1 MKPSIHALYILALA
15 ATHSFS
21 APPKTEEKFDPNA
34 PVSFYKQI
42 RPIFQGQCH
51 GCHQPAKAKGDYI
64 MTDFASLL
72 KGGEEGVA
80 VVPGD
85 PAKSSLVSLIT
96 PHDGKAEMPQKA
108 DPLDE
113 AQVALVARWIREG
126 AKDDTPVSARAH
138 FDMEHPPVY
147 VTPPTI
153 VSMDISADGSLLAVS
168 GYHEVLL
175 HKADGSGIV
184 ARLVGLAERVNK
196 VAFSPDGKKLA
207 VAAGS
212 PARMGELQI
221 WDVAKRKLD
230 ISIPITFDT
239 LYGASW
245 SPDGKNVA
253 VGCADNTV
261 RAFDAV
267 TGKQVLFMGS
277 HSDWVLD
284 TVWGA
289 EGKHL
294 VSVGRDMAV
303 KLTEVATQRFVDN
316 ITSITP
322 GALKGGVHAVVRHPL
337 RNEVLVGGTDG
348 IPQIYRM
355 ERITKRV
362 IGDNANLIRKFP
374 PMKGRIFG
382 VAFSPDGKRIAA
394 GSSHEFVGAINIYGA
409 EYESTMPPEVKKIV
423 ETVNGKGK
431 ELDDWVTKDVKLIA
445 TASVSAGVYS
455 VKFSPDG
462 KVLVAGGADGKIRLF
477 DASSGKLSK
486 EFDSVPLAKGTT
498 IAASDVIADD
508 TVRTDARK
516 DEFIEELHK
525 GAVVASLEVNPSS
538 IKIGRATEYS
548 QLLITARMQD
558 GSSADVTRMAKIK
571 VDGAAAVVDPRGTV
585 RPEQDGKATVQV
597 ALNGKIASVPVEVT
611 GMNVAFKPDYVRDIM
626 PITSKLGCNQ
636 GTCHG
641 AKEGKNGFKL
651 SLRGYDPLFDVLAW
665 TDELSSRRA
674 NAASPEHSL
683 MLLKAS
689 GSVPHE
695 GGQLTVPGEL
705 YYESI
710 KAWIRNG
717 AKVDFKTPR
726 VTRIEVMPKNPVIER
741 VGARQQMRIIATY
754 ADGYS
759 RDVTNEAFIESGN
772 TEVVEADKKGLCT
785 TLRRGEAPVLARFE
799 GAYAATTITVMGD
812 RSGFVWAEPEKWN
825 RIDDLVAAKWK
836 RMKIAPSELCSDAEF
851 VRRVHLDLTGLPP
864 KPEEVRAFLA
874 DSRDVRVKRNEL
886 IDKLIGNDA
895 FVDHWT
901 NKWADM
907 LQVNSKFLGG
917 EGATALRNWIREQ
930 VASNTPYDRFAYRIM
945 TAAGSNKDNPA
956 ASYFKVL
963 RNAEETMENSTHLW
977 LAVRFNCNKCHDHP
991 FERWTQDQYY
1001 QTAAFFSN
1009 INLKPDPK
1017 AAGQTIGGTAVEGAK
1032 PLYEIVDDSAQT
1044 ELVHLRTNAVTPPKF
1059 PYDDAIG
1066 GVMAK
1071 TRREKFASWLTSSD
1085 NDFFASSYANRIW
1098 GYLTGT
1104 GVIEPLDDIRAGN
1117 PPSNPEL
1124 LQYLTNEFIQSG
1136 FNVRHLMRLIV
1147 QSRTYQLGLTTNKW
1161 NEDDKVNYSH
1171 AKARRLSA
1179 EVLYDAVHAVTGS
1192 TPIIPGVPAGTRAS
1206 QLADA
1211 QVKLPDGFLGNFG
1224 RPARESVCECER
1236 SNDVN
1241 LGPVMALMSGPTVGD
1256 AISDQKNAIAKLA
1269 NEISDDRKL
1278 VDEIFVRIL
1287 NRPATLKEVDAALQ
1301 SMTGMDA
1308 ENKMLTAEW
1317 QAREAEQKPVM
1328 VKQEADRAANI
1339 AAKKTELDTYIKQQA
1354 PSVAKASAAR
1364 EAAIKK
1370 AKETV
1375 TNVINASAP
1384 AQKIWEDSV
1393 DLSTEWIPLDL
1404 TVGRFN
1410 GVEKLEKQADGSV
1423 FATAYSDG
1431 RATPGNY
1438 SVSAKLPVGGVT
1450 AFKLEMLTDERLPN
1464 NGPGI
1469 APDGNF
1475 VLSEFK
1481 VQATEPGKKRPGR
1494 RDAGVQLVNPVADFE
1509 QTNFAI
1515 GEALKGGNRDR
1526 GWAVSPD
1533 TGHRHQ
1539 AIFPLKEALSEAGTT
1554 VTFNLLQQFQNG
1566 KYNIGKFRLWIT
1578 TSAVHRFG
1586 TSTRVAAALRT
1597 PAAKRDKDQQLA
1609 VREAFLDQYRDLNS
1623 QKRELAASSKP
1634 LPVDPILVQKQ
1645 QALAVAEKPIQL
1657 DPKLVQLRRDVELSK
1672 AQLANKRLTAAQDL
1686 AWALI
1691 NSPAFLFNH

>member
-1 MKPSIHALYILALA
+1 MKSSIHALYLLAFVS
-15 ATHSFS
+15 TYSFS
-21 APPKTEEKFDPNA
+21 APPKSEEKLDPNA

-85 PAKSSLVSLIT
+85 PAKSSLLSLIT

-108 DPLDE
+108 DPLDQ
-113 AQVALVARWIREG
+113 AQIGLVARWIKEG

-138 FDMEHPPVY
+138 FDMEHPPTY
-147 VTPPTI
+147 VTLPTI
-153 VSMDISADGSLLAVS
+153 VSLDYSPDGSLIAVS
-168 GYHEVLL
+168 GYHEVIL
-175 HKADGSGIV
+175 HKSDGSGIA
-184 ARLVGLAERVNK
+184 ARLVGLSERVNK
-196 VAFSPDGKKLA
+196 VVFSPDGKRLA

-221 WDVAKRKLD
+221 WDIAKRKLEV
-230 ISIPITFDT
+230 SIPITFDT

-267 TGKQVLFMGS
+267 SGKQVLFMGS

-284 TVWGA
+284 TVWGN

-322 GALKGGVHAVVRHPL
+322 GALKGGVHAVVKHPT

-348 IPQIYRM
+348 VPQIYRM
-355 ERITKRV
+355 ERTTKRV

-374 PMKGRIFG
+374 GMKGRIFG

-394 GSSHEFVGAINIYGA
+394 GSSYEFTGAVNVYSA
-409 EYESTMPPEVKKIV
+409 EYDPTMPPEVKKIV

-431 ELDDWVTKDVKLIA
+431 ELDDWVTKDVKLVS
-445 TASVSAGVYS
+445 TMSVSSGIYS

-462 KVLVAGGADGKIRLF
+462 SKVVAGGADGKVRLF
-477 DASSGKLSK
+477 DAISGQLTK
-486 EFDSVPLAKGTT
+486 EFDCVPLTKAAT

-508 TVRTDARK
+508 TVRTQLKTD
-516 DEFIEELHK
+516 DFIEELHK
-525 GAVVASLEVNPSS
+525 GAVVKTIEVSPET
-538 IKIGRATEYS
+538 IKISRATEYS
-548 QLLITARMQD
+548 QLLVTARMVD
-558 GSSADVTRMAKIK
+558 GSSADITRIATVKME
-571 VDGAAAVVDPRGTV
+571 GQAATIDRRGTI
-585 RPEQDGKATVQV
+585 RPERDGKST
-597 ALNGKIASVPVEVT
+597 LHISFNGKTVSAPVEVT

-674 NAASPEHSL
+674 NSASPEHSL

-717 AKVDFKTPR
+717 AKVDFKTSR
-726 VTRIEVMPKNPVIER
+726 VARIEVMPKNPVIER

-754 ADGYS
+754 TDGYS

-772 TEVVEADKKGLCT
+772 TEVVEADKRGLCT
-785 TLRRGEAPVLARFE
+785 TVRRGEAPVLARFE

-812 RSGFVWAEPEKWN
+812 RSGFVWTEPEKWN
-825 RIDDLVAAKWK
+825 RIDDFVAAKWK
-836 RMKIAPSELCSDAEF
+836 RMKIAPSDLCTDADF

-864 KPEEVRAFLA
+864 KPEEVRSFLS
-874 DSRDVRVKRNEL
+874 DSRDTRVKRNEL

-895 FVDHWT
+895 FIDHWT

-1044 ELVHLRTNAVTPPKF
+1044 ELVHLRTNAITPPKF
-1059 PYDDAIG
+1059 PYDDGIAG
-1066 GVMAK
+1066 SAS
-1071 TRREKFASWLTSSD
+1071 TSRREKFASWLTSSD
-1085 NDFFASSYANRIW
+1085 NDYFASSYANRIW

-1124 LQYLTNEFIQSG
+1124 LQYLTNEFVQGG

-1179 EVLYDAVHAVTGS
+1179 EALYDAVHAVTGS
-1192 TPIIPGVPAGTRAS
+1192 IPSIPGVPAGTRAS

-1269 NEISDDRKL
+1269 SEIGDDRNL

-1287 NRPATLKEVDAALQ
+1287 NRPATPKEIDVAIQ

-1308 ENKMLTAEW
+1308 ENKMLMAEW
-1317 QAREAEQKPVM
+1317 QAREAEQKPVIA
-1328 VKQEADRAANI
+1328 KQEADRLTAISVRKA
-1339 AAKKTELDTYIKQQA
+1339 ELEDYMKQQA
-1354 PSVAKASAAR
+1354 PAVAKATAAR

-1375 TNVINASAP
+1375 SNVITASAP
-1384 AQKIWEDSV
+1384 AQKAWEDSV
-1393 DLSTEWIPLDL
+1393 DLSTEWIPLDV
-1404 TVGRFN
+1404 TVGRYT
-1410 GVEKLEKQADGSV
+1410 GVEKLEKLVDGSI
-1423 FATAYSDG
+1423 FATPYTDG

-1438 SVSAKLPVGGVT
+1438 SVTAKLPVGGVT
-1450 AFKLEMLTDERLPN
+1450 AIKLEMLTDERLPN

-1494 RDAGVQLVNPVADFE
+1494 RDAGVQLINPIADFE
-1509 QTNFAI
+1509 QTSFAVA
-1515 GEALKGGNRDR
+1515 EALKGGNRDR

-1539 AIFPLKEALSEAGTT
+1539 AIFPLKEALPEPGTS

-1578 TSAVHRFG
+1578 TSPVHRFG
-1586 TSTRVAAALRT
+1586 VSTRVAAALRT
-1597 PAAKRDKDQQLA
+1597 PVGKRDKAQLETL
-1609 VREAFLDQYRDLNS
+1609 RQAFLEQFRDLNN
-1623 QKRELAASSKP
+1623 QKRVLASASKP
-1634 LPVDPILVQKQ
+1634 LPVDPVLVQKQ
-1645 QALAVAEKPIQL
+1645 QAVAMAERPIQI

-1672 AQLANKRLTAAQDL
+1672 TQLANKRLTAAQDL

>member
-1 MKPSIHALYILALA
+1 
-15 ATHSFS
+15 
-21 APPKTEEKFDPNA
+21 
-34 PVSFYKQI
+34 VSFYKQI

-64 MTDFASLL
+64 MTDFAALL
-72 KGGEEGVA
+72 KGGEEGAA
-80 VVPGD
+80 VVAGK
-85 PAKSSLVSLIT
+85 PAQSNLVKVIT
-96 PHDGKAEMPQKA
+96 SHDGKADMPQKA
-108 DPLDE
+108 DPLHE
-113 AQVALVARWIREG
+113 TQVALIAKWITEG
-126 AKDDTPVSARAH
+126 ARDDTPASAKAH
-138 FDMEHPPVY
+138 FDMEHPPTY
-147 VTPPTI
+147 VTAPTLST
-153 VSMDISADGSLLAVS
+153 VDYSPDGSLIAVS

-175 HKADGSGIV
+175 HKSDGSGIV
-184 ARLVGLAERVNK
+184 ARLVGLAERINK

-212 PARMGELQI
+212 PARMGEVQI
-221 WDVAKRKLD
+221 WDVEKRKLD
-230 ISIPITFDT
+230 ISIPVTFDT
-239 LYGASW
+239 PYGASW

-261 RAFDAV
+261 RAFDAA

-277 HSDWVLD
+277 HNDWVLD
-284 TVWGA
+284 TVWGN

-316 ITSITP
+316 ISSITP
-322 GALKGGVHAVVRHPL
+322 GALRGGVHAVTKHPL

-374 PMKGRIFG
+374 AMQGRIFG
-382 VAFSPDGKRIAA
+382 VAFSPDGKKIAA
-394 GSSHEFVGAINIYGA
+394 GASHEFKGAVNIYSS
-409 EYESTMPPEVKKIV
+409 EYDSKLPPAVQKIV

-431 ELDDWVTKDVKLIA
+431 ELDDWVTLGVKQISS
-445 TASVSAGVYS
+445 TPVNAGVYA

-462 KVLVAGGADGKIRLF
+462 KTVVAAGSDGKLRIL
-477 DASSGKLSK
+477 DANDGKLIK
-486 EFDSVPLAKGTT
+486 EFLSVPLQQAQT

-508 TVRTDARK
+508 TVRMQTKTD
-516 DEFIEELHK
+516 DFIEELHK
-525 GAVVASLEVNPSS
+525 GAEVASLDVLPAQL
-538 IKIGRATEYS
+538 KITKATEYA
-548 QLLITARMQD
+548 QLLATATMKD
-558 GSSADVTRMAKIK
+558 GTTADVTRIATLSVKG
-571 VDGAAAVVDPRGTV
+571 DAVTIDKRGMV
-585 RPEQDGKATVQV
+585 RPDRDGKATVSV
-597 ALNGKIASVPVEVT
+597 SYKGKTTTIPVEVA
-611 GMNVAFKPDYVRDIM
+611 GMNIAFKPDYVRDIM
-626 PITSKLGCNQ
+626 PIVSKLGCNQ

-641 AKEGKNGFKL
+641 SKEGKNGFKL

-695 GGQLTVPGEL
+695 GGQLTVPGDL
-705 YYESI
+705 YYESL

-717 AKVDFKTPR
+717 ATVDFKSPR
-726 VTRIEVMPKNPVIER
+726 VTRIEVMPKNPVIQKI
-741 VGARQQMRIIATY
+741 GSRQQMRIIATY
-754 ADGYS
+754 ADGYT

-785 TLRRGEAPVLARFE
+785 TVRRGEAPVLARFE

-812 RSGFVWAEPEKWN
+812 RTGFVWSEPEKWN
-825 RIDDLVAAKWK
+825 RIDELVAAKWQRLK
-836 RMKIAPSELCSDAEF
+836 VQPSDVCSDADF
-851 VRRVHLDLTGLPP
+851 IRRVHLDLTGLPP

-874 DSRDVRVKRNEL
+874 DNREIRTKRNEL
-886 IDKLIGNDA
+886 IDKLIGNEA
-895 FVDHWT
+895 FVDHWA

-917 EGATALRNWIREQ
+917 EGANSLRAWIREQ

-945 TAAGSNKDNPA
+945 TATGSNKENPA

-963 RNAEETMENSTHLW
+963 RTPEDTMENSTHLW

-1001 QTAAFFSN
+1001 QTAAFFTN
-1009 INLKPDPK
+1009 VALKGDPK
-1017 AAGQTIGGTAVEGAK
+1017 AGGQTIGGTAVEGAK
-1032 PLYEIVDDSAQT
+1032 PLYEIIDDTAKT
-1044 ELVHLRTNAVTPPKF
+1044 EQIHLRTNSVAPPTF
-1059 PYDDAIG
+1059 PYDEKIA
-1066 GVMAK
+1066 GVATK
-1071 TRREKFASWLTSSD
+1071 TRRELFASWLTSSE
-1085 NDFFASSYANRIW
+1085 NDYFASSYANRIW

-1124 LQYLTNEFIQSG
+1124 LQYLTNEFVQSG

-1147 QSRTYQLGLTTNKW
+1147 QSRTYQLSLATNKW

-1179 EVLYDAVHAVTGS
+1179 EALFDAVHAVTG
-1192 TPIIPGVPAGTRAS
+1192 TTLNIPGVPAGTRAA

-1224 RPARESVCECER
+1224 RPVRESVCECER

-1256 AISDQKNAIAKLA
+1256 AISNQTNAIAKLA
-1269 NEISDDRKL
+1269 GEIKDDRKL
-1278 VDEIFVRIL
+1278 IDEIFVRIL
-1287 NRPATLKEVDAALQ
+1287 NRPATAKEIDAALA
-1301 SMTGMDA
+1301 SMSTMDS
-1308 ENKMLTAEW
+1308 ENKELAAQW
-1317 QAREAEQKPVM
+1317 QAVEAEQKPIIA
-1328 VKQEADRAANI
+1328 KQEADRLAAIN
-1339 AAKKTELDTYIKQQA
+1339 AKKADLDTYVKSQA
-1354 PSVAKASAAR
+1354 PAVAKAKAAR
-1364 EAAIKK
+1364 DASIKK
-1370 AKETV
+1370 AQDTV
-1375 TNVINASAP
+1375 ANVIKASEP
-1384 AQKIWEDSV
+1384 FQKAWENGV
-1393 DLSTEWIPLDL
+1393 DLSTEWIPLNV
-1404 TVGRFN
+1404 TVGKFN
-1410 GVEKLEKQADGSV
+1410 GVEKLEKQADGSIL
-1423 FATAYSDG
+1423 ATAYSDG

-1438 SVSAKLPVGGVT
+1438 AVSAKTPVAGIT
-1450 AFKLEMLTDERLPN
+1450 AIKLEMLTDERLPN
-1464 NGPGI
+1464 NGPGL

-1481 VQATEPGKKRPGR
+1481 VQVTAQGGKRADR
-1494 RDAGVQLVNPVADFE
+1494 RDPGVQLVNPIADFE
-1509 QTNFAI
+1509 QANFLVT
-1515 GEALKGGNRDR
+1515 EALKGGNRDR

-1533 TGHRHQ
+1533 AGYRHQ
-1539 AIFPLKEALSEAGTT
+1539 AIFPLKDAIADAGSLLSI
-1554 VTFNLLQQFQNG
+1554 NMLQQFQNG
-1566 KYNIGKFRLWIT
+1566 KYNIGKFRLWV
-1578 TSAVHRFG
+1578 TSSTLHRFG
-1586 TSTRVAAALRT
+1586 TSTQVAAAIKT
-1597 PAAKRDKDQQLA
+1597 PAAKRDKAQLEA
-1609 VREAFLDQYRDLNS
+1609 LKTAFLEQYRDLAT
-1623 QKRELAASSKP
+1623 QRRVLASAQKP
-1634 LPVDPILVQKQ
+1634 LPVDPTLVQKQ
-1645 QALAVAEKPIQL
+1645 QALAAAEKPIQI

-1672 AQLANKRLTAAQDL
+1672 GQLTNKRLTAAQDL